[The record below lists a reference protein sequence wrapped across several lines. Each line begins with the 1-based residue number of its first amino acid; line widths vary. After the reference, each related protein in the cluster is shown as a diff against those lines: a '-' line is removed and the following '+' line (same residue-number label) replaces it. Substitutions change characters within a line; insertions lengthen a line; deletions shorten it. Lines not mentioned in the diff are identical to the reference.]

1 MSVKQLEEVD
11 YGLDLEVEISEEADV
26 VLVMKDAVV
35 VDDNPVEKEEECTEL
50 AEMLRR
56 INGIQ
61 SA

>member
-26 VLVMKDAVV
+26 DMVMKDAVV

>member
-1 MSVKQLEEVD
+1 LEEVD

-26 VLVMKDAVV
+26 DMVMKDAVV

>member
-1 MSVKQLEEVD
+1 MSLKQSEEAD

-26 VLVMKDAVV
+26 DMIMKDAVV
-35 VDDNPVEKEEECTEL
+35 VEDNPVEKEEECTEV

-61 SA
+61 SV

>member
-1 MSVKQLEEVD
+1 MSIKQSEEAD

-26 VLVMKDAVV
+26 DMIMKDAVV
-35 VDDNPVEKEEECTEL
+35 VEDNPVEKEEECTEV

-61 SA
+61 SV

>member
-1 MSVKQLEEVD
+1 MEEVD

>member
-1 MSVKQLEEVD
+1 LEEVD

-26 VLVMKDAVV
+26 DMVMKDAVV

-56 INGIQ
+56 INGI
-61 SA
+61 